1 METLESLKGKIKT
14 TKNLQGIVGSMKTLS
29 AVSIAQY
36 DKASKALKIY
46 DKNIKYGLK
55 VALSKYTLSKNRSKK
70 YLGGVAILF
79 GTDQG
84 LVGRFN
90 TSLAQFAQKEIANNP
105 TIKDPSKIKYIV
117 IGRSMGAKF
126 SALNGKTEGLYST
139 PGSVEAI
146 SSLAQII
153 TLKIDELLEDYVF
166 EKVLLFHNSLE
177 NGTQYKP
184 NFNRLLPMDESF
196 LNKIRDL
203 KWPTKQLPQTP
214 VEGEQMFESLVRQIL
229 FIQMYKAMAESLS
242 AEHMTRMISMQNAE
256 KNIDEH
262 LDTMSLEYQQRRQTE
277 ITEELIDVVS
287 GAEVLN
293 KKKKK
298 KR

>member
-36 DKASKALKIY
+36 EKASKALQIY

-55 VALSKYTLSKNRSKK
+55 VALSKYTLPKNKAKK
-70 YLGGVAILF
+70 YTGGVAILF

-90 TSLAQFAQKEIANNP
+90 TSLAQFAQEQIKNSP
-105 TIKDPSKIKYIV
+105 TIKDPSNIKYIV
-117 IGRSMGAKF
+117 VGRSMGAKF
-126 SALNGKTEGLYST
+126 SALNGKMEKLYST

-146 SSLAQII
+146 ANLAQII

-166 EKVLLFHNSLE
+166 EKVLLFHNSLH
-177 NGTQYKP
+177 NGTQFKP
-184 NFNRLLPMDESF
+184 NYNRLLPMDEII
-196 LNKIRDL
+196 LNDIRSEE
-203 KWPTKQLPQTP
+203 WPTNQLPQTP
-214 VEGEQMFESLVRQIL
+214 VAGENMFESLVRQKL
-229 FIQMYKAMAESLS
+229 FIQMYKAMAESLA

-262 LDTMSLEYQQRRQTE
+262 LDKMNLEYQQRRQTE

-293 KKKKK
+293 AKKKKK
-298 KR
+298 